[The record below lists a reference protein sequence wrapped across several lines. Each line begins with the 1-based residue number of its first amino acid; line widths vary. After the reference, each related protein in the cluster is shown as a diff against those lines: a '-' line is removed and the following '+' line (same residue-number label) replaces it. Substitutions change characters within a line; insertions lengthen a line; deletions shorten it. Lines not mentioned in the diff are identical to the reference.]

1 MLKSHEQKRF
11 FTGPRS
17 PVPSPRLFFIAF
29 QFLTIIPLPFT
40 LRWEEND
47 LGRSMAFFPLAGLTI
62 GGLLAGADFLLA
74 EVLPRPIEDLLLVA
88 LLAAMTGAL
97 HHDGLADVCDG
108 LAARGSRERFLAVM
122 KDSRIGAVGVV
133 GLVLGL
139 LLKYQALLALSPE
152 VKRQALFFFPAV
164 ARFAQ
169 VQMTVGSRRARED
182 GLGAACIAGA
192 GVTQFLVAG
201 AITLAA
207 TYFLLGMKGIG
218 CWAVL
223 SLFTAG
229 TKAWSHRR
237 LGGVTGDVIGCA
249 SELNEI
255 ICLLIIV
262 GMQRI

>member
-1 MLKSHEQKRF
+1 M
-11 FTGPRS
+11 
-17 PVPSPRLFFIAF
+17 RLYFIAL
-29 QFLTIIPLPFT
+29 QFLTIIPLPFSP
-40 LRWEEND
+40 RWEEND
-47 LGRSMAFFPLAGLTI
+47 LGRSMAFFPLVGVTI
-62 GGLLAGADFLLA
+62 GGLLAGADFFLGQY
-74 EVLPRPIEDLLLVA
+74 LPRPVGDLLLVA
-88 LLAAMTGAL
+88 LLAGMTGAL

-139 LLKYQALLALSPE
+139 FLKYQALLALSPE

-192 GVTQFLVAG
+192 GVTQLLVAG
-201 AITLAA
+201 AMTLAVA
-207 TYFLLGMKGIG
+207 YLLLGVKGIG

-223 SLFTAG
+223 SLFAAG
-229 TKAWSHRR
+229 IKAWSHRR

-249 SELNEI
+249 SELIEI
-255 ICLLIIV
+255 ICLLILV
-262 GMQRI
+262 GMYGTLT